1 MFRAKMPPLL
11 DGSALRRSLVQTPSE
26 RVMRKL
32 SSTSP
37 SAPTPPSTG
46 KTRGKETFEHLR
58 GILYPNSLVNGNT
71 GTPVSFQAGMAR
83 LAEANAR
90 HVAKC
95 VRVSVKATPARV
107 SSCEAA
113 AAVADVAIARWH
125 LERAAPG
132 GDEDGALQDVIDKS
146 LAKDAICNIDD
157 LLDHAE

>member
-1 MFRAKMPPLL
+1 MPPLL

-125 LERAAPG
+125 LERAALG
-132 GDEDGALQDVIDKS
+132 GDEGGALQDVIDKS
-146 LAKDAICNIDD
+146 LAKDTICNIDD

>member
-1 MFRAKMPPLL
+1 
-11 DGSALRRSLVQTPSE
+11 
-26 RVMRKL
+26 MRKL

-113 AAVADVAIARWH
+113 VADVAIARWH

-132 GDEDGALQDVIDKS
+132 GHEDGALQDVIDKS
-146 LAKDAICNIDD
+146 LAKDTICNIDD

>member
-1 MFRAKMPPLL
+1 
-11 DGSALRRSLVQTPSE
+11 
-26 RVMRKL
+26 MRKL
-32 SSTSP
+32 SSTSSP

-90 HVAKC
+90 HVASR

-113 AAVADVAIARWH
+113 ETVADVAIARWH

>member
-1 MFRAKMPPLL
+1 
-11 DGSALRRSLVQTPSE
+11 
-26 RVMRKL
+26 MRKL

-90 HVAKC
+90 HVAKR
-95 VRVSVKATPARV
+95 VRV
-107 SSCEAA
+107 
-113 AAVADVAIARWH
+113 
-125 LERAAPG
+125 L
-132 GDEDGALQDVIDKS
+132 S
-146 LAKDAICNIDD
+146 LIHI
-157 LLDHAE
+157 

>member
-1 MFRAKMPPLL
+1 MPPLL

-71 GTPVSFQAGMAR
+71 GTPVSF
-83 LAEANAR
+83 L
-90 HVAKC
+90 
-95 VRVSVKATPARV
+95 
-107 SSCEAA
+107 
-113 AAVADVAIARWH
+113 
-125 LERAAPG
+125 
-132 GDEDGALQDVIDKS
+132 S
-146 LAKDAICNIDD
+146 LIHI
-157 LLDHAE
+157 

>member
-1 MFRAKMPPLL
+1 
-11 DGSALRRSLVQTPSE
+11 
-26 RVMRKL
+26 MRKL

-37 SAPTPPSTG
+37 SAPMPPSTG

-90 HVAKC
+90 HVAKR